1 MEMFRTSQCQDGVE
15 LISIR
20 FNLLQFC
27 PSVAS
32 VVSVMLFLPSFKGL
46 NGYFYVSLNLMGI
59 L

>member
-1 MEMFRTSQCQDGVE
+1 MEITKSEMQTAEINFEKLLGEQFSKT

-32 VVSVMLFLPSFKGL
+32 VNPF
-46 NGYFYVSLNLMGI
+46 N
-59 L
+59 